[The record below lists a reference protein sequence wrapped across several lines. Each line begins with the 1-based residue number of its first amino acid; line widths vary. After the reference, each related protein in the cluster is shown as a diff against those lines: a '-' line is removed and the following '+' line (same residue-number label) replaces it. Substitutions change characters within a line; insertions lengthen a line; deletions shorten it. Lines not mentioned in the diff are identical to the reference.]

1 MAAYALRRLLHLIP
15 ILFGVSVAT
24 FLLLHAIP
32 GDPAVILAG
41 AGATNGEIAAL
52 RKSLGLDEPLL
63 VQYADYLRNVVTG
76 NFGNSFVTH
85 LPVGPQ
91 LLSRFLFTLRLSVV
105 SMVAAIIIGI
115 VAGVSAAV
123 RSGRASDMLITGLSM
138 LGLAMP
144 GFWLGLMLLELFAA
158 KLRWL
163 PAGGSGSWSNLV
175 LPAFVLATS
184 GAAIIARM
192 TRASML
198 DTLSQ
203 DYIRT
208 LAAAGIER
216 WRIVYRHA
224 LRNALNPV
232 ITVAGLQF
240 GFLLAGVVVI
250 EVVFTLPGVG
260 NTLVTAIFSRDY
272 PVVQGGLL
280 LLATTVVVVNLLTD
294 LIYAIA
300 NPRIRYGAA

>member
-1 MAAYALRRLLHLIP
+1 MIGYALRRLAQLIP

-32 GDPAVILAG
+32 GDPAVIVAG
-41 AGATNGEIAAL
+41 AGATNAEIDAL
-52 RKSLGLDEPLL
+52 RKSMGLDDSLL
-63 VQYADYLRNVVTG
+63 AQYGHYVANVVTG

-85 LPVGPQ
+85 LPVGPE

-105 SMVAAIIIGI
+105 AMAGAVIIGI
-115 VAGVSAAV
+115 VAGVSAAL
-123 RSGRASDMLITGLSM
+123 RSGRTSDLIITAISM

-163 PAGGSGSWSNLV
+163 PAGGSGSWANIV

-198 DTLSQ
+198 GTLGQ

-208 LAAAGIER
+208 LAAAGVER
-216 WRIVYRHA
+216 WRIVYQHA

-260 NTLVTAIFSRDY
+260 NMIVMAIFARDY
-272 PVVQGGLL
+272 PIVQGGLL

-294 LIYAIA
+294 LAYAVA
-300 NPRIRYGAA
+300 NPRIRYGRT